1 MKDDRDSIRRI
12 GVQCPYKNQTVML
25 GFRTQ
30 NKVLNVKWYFM
41 HVQSHGPSYRGADKS
56 LARPPRRLL
65 IKFTS

>member
-1 MKDDRDSIRRI
+1 
-12 GVQCPYKNQTVML
+12 
-25 GFRTQ
+25 
-30 NKVLNVKWYFM
+30 M